1 MGKNN
6 IQLREEKGTTIQH
19 WGLRKLS
26 VGVASVLL
34 GTTAYL
40 GMGSGVVVHADTIP
54 SNNNADV
61 VADSKG
67 AMSQG
72 LYQSD
77 DLQTTKEQASA
88 NDVGTVQA
96 VDQNVNRAVTNSK
109 NSSNNQAV
117 QLDYQ
122 SSKQSVSGLQEAN
135 PYVVLAANLST
146 NYSSNAQLENIN
158 LTGWSANYKDLSAD
172 KTITIDTSQ
181 ANTRIGFDGKFRLS
195 ADQLNKAGSIKLFS
209 IVQTSDTNAY
219 NSISLENNDSA
230 FVLDGKTLGHYHL
243 SIDERTA
250 DAKDFNP
257 KFKRLTL
264 SLVIDQPLGNASGS
278 RELNVNVPWIGTMSW
293 SAPYAFRGNYTYSNN
308 VLSVQGQGLYGSY
321 RKDYHIRYYKSPNSQ
336 SVINGQSDRDSYI
349 HLLPQS
355 GVTSSGKM
363 SLVLDAKYIGWT
375 DPHWVSQFLNNHGT
389 GPAINL
395 NQYVEHAARYSVDG
409 QSLIINASDQPAAV
423 AHFGNM
429 PAFNS
434 AGQIYGDHYVDA
446 QTIGVELG
454 KESSITIFPPNT
466 SMLTMKNSGKL
477 GYLISQQDDGSVICY
492 VKIPLSDFC
501 LQDSQKQS
509 VINSIIYTSQRLN
522 KDANNDDQALQI
534 ANQWVS
540 KWVNGSLKGVPL
552 NVSEGGPIVRLTS
565 PFSHTT
571 IHSQQLNIN
580 TGQPITGQD
589 FTTTNNINDAKA
601 NGQLEIRVHYINDKT
616 GAEIAQTKDFVAW
629 PSEAKA
635 VTADIPEIDHY
646 SVVKNLDGQTT
657 LHLTDGTIKTLGGSI
672 ISDGTGLNYGS
683 LSSNNGVKNYYVVYH
698 QPEAAQ
704 QTIIVKYV
712 DDDDNG
718 YVLQTD
724 TVKGPAGSSS
734 TYTTAKEL
742 GILRAQHYV
751 LSSDETNGKPL
762 VFDTDNSKDRVYT
775 VHVKHDTEE
784 EAITSMTVNG
794 KIFYAN
800 TPGDLVKVPSD
811 QMPLPQN
818 ILPIN
823 YSGIDGL
830 GFSISR
836 DLVTDR
842 WSIDHVV
849 SSFHCGLLN
858 QVKGFRLLP
867 VISSMPL
874 IDRVQH
880 FWGSSWQMAETDLF
894 RLAGSGD
901 SGSESV
907 LGADIKVDL
916 AKDDDSSFIGPSVTA
931 TVTIN
936 FHYQYMPAAES
947 AKITYV
953 DDTTGN
959 TLKTEEIAAD
969 YDTYVGMNT
978 PGGPD
983 VTRAANGYGSKIQFK
998 TDPAAQIKLY
1008 QDQGYQLVS
1017 NNFTEGATFKDGDD
1031 ANVFTVHLAHALQKV
1046 THDYTVT
1053 RTINYVD
1060 ANGTHLKPSTVQKLT
1075 FTRTGV
1081 QDLITK
1087 QITWNATPAQSFA
1100 AVNDLNILGYKTD
1113 TTSVPELTANWAD
1126 QNSTVDV
1133 HYQVADSTVTVNF
1146 VDAMGHVIAT
1156 TPVTGQ
1162 VGSTV
1167 DLTAQVPDGWV
1178 AYNTDIPTRIVIGAN
1193 PTSINYLIAHRVAFV
1208 KPTAGVKAGDLIPGT
1223 KTKTF
1228 NDKVNADNLVTHA
1241 SYTINIWA
1249 DEAHTRKLFT
1259 KTYHADFIR
1268 NALVDAI
1275 TGDVYYYN
1283 WSEGGKH
1290 IFASFMWHA
1299 GNGYQAVVVPAWIAT
1314 QADPTKTIDLVAQ
1327 PQQASGMIQYQ
1338 TTDGKVVSTQA
1349 FTGNNAVALTAPKG
1363 YTLMTDETIVMPTPD
1378 KNQTYVVYVRPTQT
1392 LYTAADKLPEGMESL
1407 NKTITRTIL
1416 IMEAN
1421 GHVRTIT
1428 QRVRF
1433 TRTATVNADGKVTY
1447 VDWKAT
1453 GRTVMSK
1460 VFLPKRRGYHN
1471 VVNGNLAKQ
1480 NVTADMSDSVVNVEY
1495 VKD

>member
-6 IQLREEKGTTIQH
+6 IQLREEKSTTIQH

-40 GMGSGVVVHADTIP
+40 GMGSGVVVHADTIA
-54 SNNNADV
+54 SNNNASAG
-61 VADSKG
+61 VAANSKG
-67 AMSQG
+67 VISQD

-77 DLQTTKEQASA
+77 DLQTDK
-88 NDVGTVQA
+88 VQA
-96 VDQNVNRAVTNSK
+96 LANNMGTAQAVNQTVDRAVTNSK
-109 NSSNNQAV
+109 NSSNNQDV

-122 SSKQSVSGLQEAN
+122 APKQSVSGLQGPN

-158 LTGWSANYKDLSAD
+158 LHGWSASYKDLSPD

-181 ANTRIGFDGKFRLS
+181 ANTRIGFNGKFRLS

-264 SLVIDQPLGNASGS
+264 SLVIDHPLGNASGS
-278 RELNVNVPWIGTMSW
+278 RELNVNVPWMGTMSW
-293 SAPYAFRGNYTYSNN
+293 STPYAFRGNYTYSNN

-355 GVTSSGKM
+355 GVTASGKM

-375 DPHWVSQFLNNHGT
+375 DPNWVSQFLNNHGT
-389 GPAINL
+389 GSPINL

-454 KESSITIFPPNT
+454 KKPSITIFPPNT

-477 GYLISQQDDGSVICY
+477 GYLVSQQDDGSVICY

-522 KDANNDDQALQI
+522 KDAINDTQALQI
-534 ANQWVS
+534 ANQWLS

-571 IHSQQLNIN
+571 IHAQQLNTN
-580 TGQPITGQD
+580 TGQPIIGQD

-601 NGQLEIRVHYINDKT
+601 NGQLEIQVHYINDKT

-629 PSEAKA
+629 PSEAKP

-646 SVVKNLDGQTT
+646 SLVKNLNGQTT
-657 LHLTDGTIKTLGGSI
+657 LHLTDGTTKTLDGSI

-683 LSSNNGVKNYYVVYH
+683 LSNNNGVKNYYVVYH

-718 YVLQTD
+718 RVLQTD

-742 GILRAQHYV
+742 GILRDQHYV
-751 LSSDETNGKPL
+751 LSSDETNGKSL
-762 VFDTDNSKDRVYT
+762 VFDADNNKDQVYT
-775 VHVKHDTEE
+775 VHVKHDIEE

-811 QMPLPQN
+811 WMPLPQN
-818 ILPIN
+818 ISPIN
-823 YSGIDGL
+823 YGGIDGL

-842 WSIDHVV
+842 WSIDHVA
-849 SSFHCGLLN
+849 SSLPCGLLK
-858 QVKGFRLLP
+858 QVKGFWLVP
-867 VISSMPL
+867 VVSSSPL
-874 IDRVQH
+874 INQDL
-880 FWGSSWQMAETDLF
+880 WGRSWEMAQAYLDGLT
-894 RLAGSGD
+894 GSGN
-901 SGSESV
+901 SGSGSWM
-907 LGADIKVDL
+907 GADIKVNL
-916 AKDDDSSFIGPSVTA
+916 AEDDDSLFMGPSVKA
-931 TVTIN
+931 TITVN
-936 FHYQYMPAAES
+936 FHFQYMPAAES

-978 PGGPD
+978 SGGPD

-1017 NNFTEGATFKDGDD
+1017 SNFTEGTTFKDGDD
-1031 ANVFTVHLAHALQKV
+1031 INVFTVHLAHAFQKV

-1100 AVNDLNILGYKTD
+1100 AVNYLNILGYKTD
-1113 TTSVPELTANWAD
+1113 TTSVPELTANWDD

-1146 VDAMGHVIAT
+1146 VDAMGHVIVM

-1167 DLTAQVPDGWV
+1167 DLMAQVPDGWV
-1178 AYNTDIPTRIVIGAN
+1178 AYNTDIPTRVVIGAN
-1193 PTSINYLIAHRVAFV
+1193 PTSINYLIAHRLAFV
-1208 KPTAGVKAGDLIPGT
+1208 RSSDGVKAGDLIPGT

-1241 SYTINIWA
+1241 SYTVNIWA

-1259 KTYHADFIR
+1259 KTDHADFIR
-1268 NALVDAI
+1268 NALVDVI

-1283 WSEGGKH
+1283 WSESGNH
-1290 IFASFMWHA
+1290 VFAGFMRQA
-1299 GNGYQAVVVPAWIAT
+1299 SDGYQTVVAPAWIAT
-1314 QADPTKTIDLVAQ
+1314 QADPTKTVDLVAQ
-1327 PQQASGMIQYQ
+1327 PQQVVGVIQYQ

-1349 FTGNNAVALTAPKG
+1349 FTGNQAVALTAPKG

-1378 KNQTYVVYVRPTQT
+1378 KDQTYVVYVRSTQT
-1392 LYTAADKLPEGMESL
+1392 LYTTADKLPEGMESL
-1407 NKTITRTIL
+1407 NKTITRTIH
-1416 IMEAN
+1416 ITEAN

-1433 TRTATVNADGKVTY
+1433 TRTATVNADGNVEYT
-1447 VDWKAT
+1447 DWKAT
-1453 GRTVMSK
+1453 GRAVMSK
-1460 VFLPKRRGYHN
+1460 VFLPKRRGYHI
-1471 VVNGNLAKQ
+1471 VVDGNLVKQ
-1480 NVTADMSDSVVNVEY
+1480 NVTADMSDSVVNVKY